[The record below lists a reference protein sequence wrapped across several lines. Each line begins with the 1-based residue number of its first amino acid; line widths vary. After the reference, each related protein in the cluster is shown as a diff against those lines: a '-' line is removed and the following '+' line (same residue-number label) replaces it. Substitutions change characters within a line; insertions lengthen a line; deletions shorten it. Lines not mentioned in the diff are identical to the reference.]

1 MTLRVAKGSVW
12 TFIGLVLPLAVSLVT
27 TPFVIRMLGPEAYG
41 VVILVSLLVA
51 NLGFADLG
59 MSIASTKFASEEY
72 AKGRPESEA
81 RIVRTAALISIMTSL
96 PFAIAVFL
104 LAEKFTDLFNIPPH
118 LRHDATVTFRL
129 AAAIL
134 VISLLNQV
142 FNTPQL
148 ARLRMDVNTLISAGA
163 RIGALIAT
171 PLVLFAGGGVV
182 GAISVLFVTTLLTL
196 VGHLYASSCLLPS
209 LRGFSIQLSA
219 VGSLLK
225 FGAPLVIATIA
236 ALFVAN
242 LEKLILPGIVSVESL
257 AFYSVA
263 FTLASTMTMFSSSM
277 AQSLIPAFSQLQGP
291 ETRQQLEGLYLRGLR
306 INVICLMPG
315 LVFLAIAARPFFT
328 LWAGEQFGAESTP
341 IFHILLAGLIL
352 NVPAYLPASLLM
364 ASGRT
369 DLLAKL
375 YVGELVPY
383 VFLVVFL
390 TWQYGAR
397 GAAAAWTLRIAID
410 AVLIFAIAGRANRL
424 HVTPSVFYPIFKSAL
439 ILLVPLAV
447 AVYYGEVNTAV
458 VVSYAACGCLYA
470 WMIHR
475 TALETD
481 EIAWLTQKV
490 HAVFPGQ

>member
-12 TFIGLVLPLAVSLVT
+12 TFVGLVLPLAVSLVT

-72 AKGRPESEA
+72 ANGRPESEA

-104 LAEKFTDLFNIPPH
+104 LADKLTGIFNIPPH
-118 LRHDATVTFRL
+118 LTHDATVTFRL

-148 ARLRMDVNTLISAGA
+148 ARLRMDVNTLINAGA

-182 GAISVLFVTTLLTL
+182 GAVSVLLIASLLTL
-196 VGHLYASSCLLPS
+196 IGHLYASACLLPTFKG
-209 LRGFSIQLSA
+209 LSIQFDA
-219 VGSLLK
+219 VGPLLR
-225 FGAPLVIATIA
+225 FGAPLVVATIA

-277 AQSLIPAFSQLQGP
+277 AQSLIPAFAQLQGS
-291 ETRQQLEGLYLRGLR
+291 EKRQQLEGLYLRGLR
-306 INVICLMPG
+306 INIICLMPG

-328 LWAGEQFGAESTP
+328 MWAGQQFGAESTP

-383 VFLVVFL
+383 VFLVFFL

-410 AVLIFAIAGRANRL
+410 AVLIFSIAGRANRL
-424 HVTPSVFYPIFKSAL
+424 HAKLSVFYPIFQSAL
-439 ILLVPLAV
+439 ILLLPLSI
-447 AVYYGEVNTAV
+447 AVYYGEINAAV
-458 VVSYAACGCLYA
+458 VVSYGASGCLYA
-470 WMIHR
+470 LMIHR
-475 TALETD
+475 TALESD
-481 EIAWLTQKV
+481 EIAWLTQRV
-490 HAVFPGQ
+490 HAIFQGR